1 MPYMTTYKIGDIV
14 LIGFPHSDLKHIA
27 KRPAIVL
34 FDAGDED
41 ILVARITTQGY
52 TTRTDYMVQN
62 WRGCGLMADSYIRLG
77 KQATLEKR
85 LVIRHLGTLEEPEI
99 DQVRLILQ
107 KMFIP

>member
-1 MPYMTTYKIGDIV
+1 MTTYKIGDIV

-52 TTRTDYMVQN
+52 TTRTET
-62 WRGCGLMADSYIRLG
+62 GHLG
-77 KQATLEKR
+77 KKTCYQTLGDTGR
-85 LVIRHLGTLEEPEI
+85 AR
-99 DQVRLILQ
+99 D
-107 KMFIP
+107 